1 MDYFSVCCH
10 SLNEKSCSY
19 SLKSMS
25 VLVHM
30 CQNMPYHV
38 KEDEGAVLSSNS
50 LVGAADQQMCVQKIH
65 FLTIIECCLL
75 TCIEEFLELSNF
87 SKIPWPSQLREK
99 KRVSRRLVR
108 VSQVEYMAIMAENLS
123 TGRQTWC
130 WSSSWELVYLDNKHK
145 WKRDRKK
152 QTDTDKAT
160 QRPRE
165 D

>member
-1 MDYFSVCCH
+1 MHRQASKDYKCSSLRTPEATQKTKVLMDYFSVCCH

-87 SKIPWPSQLREK
+87 SKIP
-99 KRVSRRLVR
+99 
-108 VSQVEYMAIMAENLS
+108 
-123 TGRQTWC
+123 
-130 WSSSWELVYLDNKHK
+130 
-145 WKRDRKK
+145 
-152 QTDTDKAT
+152 
-160 QRPRE
+160 
-165 D
+165 

>member
-1 MDYFSVCCH
+1 
-10 SLNEKSCSY
+10 
-19 SLKSMS
+19 
-25 VLVHM
+25 
-30 CQNMPYHV
+30 
-38 KEDEGAVLSSNS
+38 
-50 LVGAADQQMCVQKIH
+50 
-65 FLTIIECCLL
+65 
-75 TCIEEFLELSNF
+75 LELSNF